1 MHNKARQ
8 IAIEYLTEWGEWEA
22 EGRYTARAHRS
33 QLDRFVKHG
42 SGSGEGMGS
51 IPAVYIPDRVN
62 RTGRAMAA
70 LNQLSPKY
78 HKAVWL
84 QYVRAY
90 NIEGRDRIGDTRE
103 NRFRAEEMSLK
114 PDSYQRVLMDAID
127 CFVIL
132 LADA

>member
-51 IPAVYIPDRVN
+51 IPAIHIPDRIS

-70 LNQLSPKY
+70 LSSLSPKY
-78 HKAVWL
+78 HRAVWL

-90 NIEGRDRIGDTRE
+90 NIEGRDRIGDSRE
-103 NRFRAEEMSLK
+103 NRYRAEEMGLK
-114 PDSYQRVLMDAID
+114 PDSYSRILSAAID
-127 CFVIL
+127 VFVVL
-132 LADA
+132 LKDA